1 VSGFS
6 DLALVVLEVDT
17 CS

>member
-6 DLALVVLEVDT
+6 DLALEVDT